1 MQRDARTFLWDICD
15 AADAIQGYVHGRSF
29 DDYLGNR
36 LLRAGVE
43 REFVT
48 IGEAMSQLAKTA
60 PDIAARM
67 SDVRR
72 IIGFRNMIV
81 HGYDRI
87 EDIAVRN
94 AVQSQLPDLRAEAS
108 ALLAELGEPS

>member
-1 MQRDARTFLWDICD
+1 MQRDARTFLWDRRD
-15 AADAIQGYVHGRSF
+15 AADAIQSYVRGCSF
-29 DDYLGNR
+29 ADYLASR

-48 IGEAMSQLAKTA
+48 IGEAMSQLARTA
-60 PDIAARM
+60 PDIAARI

-87 EDIAVRN
+87 EDSAVWD
-94 AVQSQLPDLRAEAS
+94 AVQSHLPGLRAQVET
-108 ALLAELGEPS
+108 LLAELGEKA

>member
-1 MQRDARTFLWDICD
+1 MQRDARTFLWDMRD
-15 AADAIQGYVHGRSF
+15 AADAIQGYVQGCGF
-29 DDYLGNR
+29 DDYLANR

-48 IGEAMSQLAKTA
+48 IGEAMSQLAKIA
-60 PDIAARM
+60 PDIAARF
-67 SDVRR
+67 SDARR

-87 EDIAVRN
+87 EDTAVWD
-94 AVQSQLPDLRAEAS
+94 AVQSHLPDLRTQVEAM
-108 ALLAELGEPS
+108 LIELGEEA

>member
-1 MQRDARTFLWDICD
+1 MQRDACTFLWDICD
-15 AADAIQGYVHGRSF
+15 AADAIQLYVQGHSF

-48 IGEAMSQLAKTA
+48 IGEAMSQLGKTA
-60 PDIAARM
+60 PDIAARI
-67 SDVRR
+67 SDARR

-87 EDIAVRN
+87 EDIAVWN
-94 AVQSQLPDLRAEAS
+94 AVQSQLPQLCAEAA
-108 ALLAELGEPS
+108 ALLAEFSGAS

>member
-15 AADAIQGYVHGRSF
+15 ADAIQGYVQGRSF
-29 DDYLGNR
+29 DDYLANR

-60 PDIAARM
+60 PGVAARM

-72 IIGFRNMIV
+72 IIGFRNIIV

-87 EDIAVRN
+87 EAIAVWN
-94 AVQSQLPDLRAEAS
+94 AVQSELPDLRAEAA